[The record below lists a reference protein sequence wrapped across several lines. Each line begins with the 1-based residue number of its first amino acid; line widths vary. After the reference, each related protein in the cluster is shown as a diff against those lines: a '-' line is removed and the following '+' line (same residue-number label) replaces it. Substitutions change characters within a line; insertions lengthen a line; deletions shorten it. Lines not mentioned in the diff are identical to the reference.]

1 MKNILLF
8 ITVLVFFTAC
18 TPSTI
23 NKVSLSSN
31 KIILENKN
39 IIHTFNECTNFSYY
53 VNEENKEYGKLFI
66 EYIDLNS
73 NCKWN
78 GFQRG
83 FFEELFK
90 STLKIKS
97 MKIVEQF
104 DYKNFEFTTYLIDE
118 KQYLNLIYNYEVF
131 KDIFIL
137 DYSGKLSQEYIQKFD
152 NLYKSKYL
160 NKNRFLKKY
169 NKSLVNMA
177 TFNGYFSKEKFL
189 LD

>member
-8 ITVLVFFTAC
+8 AVLVFFTAC
-18 TPSTI
+18 SSTSLS
-23 NKVSLSSN
+23 KVSLSSN
-31 KIILENKN
+31 EIFLENKN
-39 IIHTFNECTNFSYY
+39 VIHTFNDCKDFSYY
-53 VNEENKEYGKLFI
+53 VNENNKKYGKLFI

-73 NCKWN
+73 SCRWN

-97 MKIVEQF
+97 MKVIEQF
-104 DYKNFEFTTYLIDE
+104 DFKNFEFTTYLINDKE
-118 KQYLNLIYNYEVF
+118 YLNLIYNYQIF

-137 DYSGKLSQEYIQKFD
+137 DYTGKLSQEYIQKF
-152 NLYKSKYL
+152 NSSYKSKYL
-160 NKNRFLKKY
+160 NKSRFSREY

-177 TFNGYFSKEKFL
+177 YFNAYFSKDKFL